1 MSPAPAPG
9 VLPGGPA
16 VAPMAVRGAWPALI
30 PPLAAAMLGAAL
42 VALAFWPGYMSWDS
56 AYQWWQARNDQFE
69 STHPPL
75 LAMIWQFTG
84 WLLPGPGGLLLLQ
97 LGLLW
102 GALATF
108 AASLPVSALWRVVLV
123 LVIGLWPPLLGLQ
136 VHLWKDLWTLIGFAV
151 AVAALARDIRQP
163 WRAWRMLALLAIA
176 FACAFRHN
184 AISGALPL
192 LLWIAWRE
200 VDARKPWRIAALAFA
215 MSMLVLLLAG
225 LPARDA
231 RVRPVQQVWSV
242 VTLWDAAAV
251 SLAEDRL
258 VFPALLVNPSL
269 SLDELRGK
277 FVDYS
282 NTTVF
287 ELGKLRHSLGRE
299 YSDEERAALHSL
311 AWQLPTKHSRA
322 YFAHRLRLAGLLYGL
337 DRKALPAHQVL
348 ALGLTQYGDNPVV
361 EAPRGAFNER
371 AVAWLRLAM
380 ATPLFAGWIYLL
392 LATMVMAAGLRS
404 ALRSGWAGLA
414 AVVATSA
421 LAYALPLAL
430 AAGSAEFRYLAWPI
444 WASLAALAIFLCALA
459 ETRATRRAS

>member
-9 VLPGGPA
+9 LLPAGLGS
-16 VAPMAVRGAWPALI
+16 APTPMRGAWPAWI
-30 PPLAAAMLGAAL
+30 APLAAALFAAGC
-42 VALAFWPGYMSWDS
+42 VALTFWPGYMSWDS

-75 LAMIWQFTG
+75 LAMIWQGTA
-84 WLLPGPGGLLLLQ
+84 WVLPGPGGLLLLQ

-102 GALATF
+102 GALAMFT
-108 AASLPVSALWRVVLV
+108 ANLPVSALWRVLLV

-151 AVAALARDIRQP
+151 AVAALARDVHQP
-163 WRAWRMLALLAIA
+163 WRAWRLLALLAIA

-184 AISGALPL
+184 AVTGAIPL

-200 VDARKPWRIAALAFA
+200 VDAWKPWRIAALTFA
-215 MSMLVLLLAG
+215 MSVLVLLLAG

-251 SLAEDRL
+251 SLAEDHL
-258 VFPALLVNPSL
+258 VFPPLLMQPGL

-287 ELGKLRHSLGRE
+287 ELGKLRHSLGRA
-299 YSDEERAALHSL
+299 YSEEERAALHGL
-311 AWQLPTKHSRA
+311 AWQLPTHHTHA
-322 YFAHRLRLAGLLYGL
+322 YFAHRLRLAELLYGF
-337 DRKALPAHQVL
+337 DPEALPAHQVL
-348 ALGLTQYGDNPVV
+348 ALGLTRYGDNPVV
-361 EAPRGAFNER
+361 EAPGGALNAH
-371 AVAWLRLAM
+371 AVAGLRWAM
-380 ATPLFAGWIYLL
+380 ATPFFAGWIYLL
-392 LATMVMAAGLRS
+392 MATAVIAIGVWSMHRS
-404 ALRSGWAGLA
+404 RWTGLA
-414 AVVATSA
+414 VVTATSA

-430 AAGSAEFRYLAWPI
+430 ASGSAEFRYLAWPI
-444 WASLAALAIFLCALA
+444 WASLAALALSLA
-459 ETRATRRAS
+459 ARYEAQS